1 MNDDFIHQLYSKH
14 QQCVQCP
21 SREEVSNF
29 FLTLLGTLF
38 PNYSR
43 QPHESLNKFNLHIL
57 NLREE
62 LYEILYTQTKSSGID
77 AHDATKAFFD
87 AIPKVYTKLQQDIEA
102 MFKGDPAAI
111 STDEVVRSYPGFYAI
126 AAYRLAHQLA
136 SSGVEIIPRMITEH
150 AHNVTGID
158 IHPNAKIGKHFC
170 IDHGTGIVIG
180 ETTEIGDHVKIYQGV
195 TLGALS
201 VRKEDAKTKR
211 HPTIENHVI
220 IYSGATIL
228 GGNTVIGHNSV
239 IGGNVWITQS
249 IAPNSKVNYVNK
261 VVSETEGIHEATI
274 IKTTQA

>member
-1 MNDDFIHQLYSKH
+1 MNDDFIQSIYSKH

-43 QPHESLNKFNLHIL
+43 QSHESLNKFNLHIL

-62 LYEILYTQTKSSGID
+62 LYEILYTQTKSSGVD
-77 AHDATKAFFD
+77 AHEATKAFFD
-87 AIPKVYTKLQQDIEA
+87 AVPEVYNKLQQDIEA
-102 MFKGDPAAI
+102 MYKGDPAAI
-111 STDEVVRSYPGFYAI
+111 SNDEVVRSYPGFYAI
-126 AAYRLAHQLA
+126 AAYRFAHQLA
-136 SSGVEIIPRMITEH
+136 GSGVQIIPRMITEH
-150 AHNVTGID
+150 AHNMTGID
-158 IHPNAKIGKHFC
+158 IHPNAKIGNHFC

-211 HPTIENHVI
+211 HPTIEDRVV

-228 GGNTVIGHNSV
+228 GGNTVIGHDST

-249 IAPNSKVNYVNK
+249 IPPKSKVNYVNK
-261 VVSETEGIHEATI
+261 VVSESGDTQEATI
-274 IKTTQA
+274 IKSTTA